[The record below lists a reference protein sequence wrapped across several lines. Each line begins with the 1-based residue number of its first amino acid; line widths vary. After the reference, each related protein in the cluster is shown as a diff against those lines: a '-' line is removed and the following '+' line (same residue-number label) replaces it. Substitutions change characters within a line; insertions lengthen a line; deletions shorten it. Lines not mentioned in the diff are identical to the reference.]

1 MSRSLSTTLY
11 LRPGS
16 ISIYGNFY
24 LCCLYHFRLFF
35 GLWIV
40 QIWSINYAWR
50 FGSVKI
56 HNHCLYWRAFV
67 LTWAEILFS
76 TVCYFYSYYWWSVNY
91 TSRVIKFHNFFLTCS
106 ETEAKGIFEDFF
118 YCHLWIVPNFP
129 VLFLAFF
136 HLVCKLFNS
145 LFKSLFV
152 S

>member
-24 LCCLYHFRLFF
+24 LCCSYHFRLFF

-56 HNHCLYWRAFV
+56 HNHCLYWCAFV

-91 TSRVIKFHNFFLTCS
+91 TSRVIKFHNFFSDMLRNW
-106 ETEAKGIFEDFF
+106 GQGYI
-118 YCHLWIVPNFP
+118 WR
-129 VLFLAFF
+129 LFLLSFMDRSQLSSTFF
-136 HLVCKLFNS
+136 S
-145 LFKSLFV
+145 LFPSGL
-152 S
+152 